1 MLLCKCHFQANI
13 NQLKPSLEEFL
24 DIVDLEVQHRLVIQ
38 RMVWLKVNALV
49 RHKDE
54 TFDFN

>member
-1 MLLCKCHFQANI
+1 MLLRKCHFQPNI
-13 NQLKPSLEEFL
+13 NQLKSPLEEFL

-38 RMVWLKVNALV
+38 RMVWLEVNALV

>member
-13 NQLKPSLEEFL
+13 NQLKSPLEEFL

-38 RMVWLKVNALV
+38 RMVWLEVNALIC
-49 RHKDE
+49 HKDE